1 MATLVAWLCATF
13 ALLSLSRLLSGKP
26 LPLPTVQLLLGMA
39 AGGAVSHYGIDSGLR
54 WQDFHDLVIEVLL
67 PVLVFMTAL
76 SLDRRAL
83 RSHLPSV
90 LLLALVAIIITTAGV
105 AVAVFYGIGHPTG
118 FPIAAALLTGV
129 LLAATDPAAVTS
141 QGGHSR
147 VAELLEGE
155 SLFNDG
161 TAVALFSAALTL
173 ALATRGTAD
182 GAFLTDTL
190 TLFAREFFGGMA
202 IGAGCGLALRW
213 TLRRTANDTL
223 RHWLLFLAALAF
235 YHGAVLAHT
244 SGIMCVLV
252 AGLIASPRVRRDAFV
267 NTLEQTTGGFLFLL
281 AGFTVTWAMF
291 AERWLAMLIGIG
303 AVLLARTAA
312 IFLCLGAARLWTRP
326 PLTVGE
332 QTGVALLGLR
342 GAVTLAL
349 ALSLP
354 TELPYWWTV
363 QSIAYGVVLFDAFL
377 LAPMAPWLTRQRARP
392 SRQA

>member
-1 MATLVAWLCATF
+1 
-13 ALLSLSRLLSGKP
+13 
-26 LPLPTVQLLLGMA
+26 MA
-39 AGGAVSHYGIDSGLR
+39 AGGTVTYFGIDSGLR
-54 WQDFHDLVIEVLL
+54 WQDFHDLVVDVLL
-67 PVLVFMTAL
+67 PVLVFLTAL
-76 SLDRRAL
+76 TLNRHSL
-83 RSHLPSV
+83 RSHLATV
-90 LLLALVAIIITTAGV
+90 LLLALVAILVTTAGV
-105 AVAVFYGIGHPTG
+105 ALAVYYGIGHASG

-141 QGGHSR
+141 QGGQSR

-173 ALATRGTAD
+173 ALASQGAVQ
-182 GAFLTDTL
+182 GAFVADTL
-190 TLFAREFFGGMA
+190 ALFAREFFGGAA
-202 IGAGCGLALRW
+202 IGCACGVVLRW
-213 TLRRTANDTL
+213 TLARTNNNTL
-223 RHWLLFLAALAF
+223 RHWLLLLAALAF

-252 AGLIASPRVRRDAFV
+252 AGIIANPLLRRDAFV
-267 NTLEQTTGGFLFLL
+267 DTLEQTAGGFLFLL

-303 AVLLARTAA
+303 SVLTARAVAV
-312 IFLCLGAARLWTRP
+312 FMCLGITRLWTRP
-326 PLTVGE
+326 PLSIAE
-332 QTGVALLGLR
+332 QSCIALLGLR

-354 TELPYWWTV
+354 TDLPYWWTV

-377 LAPMAPWLTRQRARP
+377 LAPLAPWMTAHRARP